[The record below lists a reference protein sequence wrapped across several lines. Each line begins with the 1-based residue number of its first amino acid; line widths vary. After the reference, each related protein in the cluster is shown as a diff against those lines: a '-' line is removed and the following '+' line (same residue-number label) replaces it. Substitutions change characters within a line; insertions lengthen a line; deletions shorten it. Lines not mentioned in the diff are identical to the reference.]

1 VNGVVVTFRV
11 DVPEPPG
18 LSATEVGFSVVVN
31 VGVAGTTAEERET
44 APEKPLLL
52 RVICEVPK
60 LPAGM
65 SRVEGLVLIE
75 KSGAITNIPSIV
87 VGWMVQ

>member
-18 LSATEVGFSVVVN
+18 LSGTDVGFSAAVIVA
-31 VGVAGTTAEERET
+31 VAGTTEVDSET
-44 APEKPLLL
+44 VPEKPLLL

-60 LPAGM
+60 LPPWM
-65 SRVEGLVLIE
+65 LRVVGLELIE
-75 KSGAITNIPSIV
+75 KSGRITKSPNIV
-87 VGWMVQ
+87 VVWMVQ